1 MMSRREL
8 VISEGRS
15 RDPFRI
21 LGLLTAASAALA
33 AVVAAVVFVFSGLA
47 AIAAIIVAWVKREEW
62 TLPAYRWSRDK
73 TGRWS
78 MTPWSARSDGHTDAE
93 TRSGQAMRA
102 TDE

>member
-1 MMSRREL
+1 MSRREL
-8 VISEGRS
+8 VISDGRN
-15 RDPFRI
+15 RDPFRL
-21 LGLLTAASAALA
+21 LGLLTAASAAVA
-33 AVVAAVVFVFSGLA
+33 ALVAAVVFVFSGLA

-78 MTPWSARSDGHTDAE
+78 MTPWSARSDMHADSEEPGSQT
-93 TRSGQAMRA
+93 MPA